1 MKFAKLWDGE
11 LKASDFVYLWTV
23 YYKNEDWCCYV
34 IAPTRGRAK
43 YLFQDYWKEGEFT
56 DIRLN
61 KIKEA
66 NGYREG
72 VYDMD
77 CDVLRELGVR
87 YLTEEEW
94 EEQYSEY

>member
-1 MKFAKLWDGE
+1 MEAG
-11 LKASDFVYLWTV
+11 DFVYLWTV
-23 YYKNEDWCCYV
+23 YYKNEDWCFYV

-43 YLFQDYWKEGEFT
+43 YLFQYYWENDCWGHGEFT

-61 KIKEA
+61 KVKEA
-66 NGYREG
+66 DGFREG
-72 VYDMD
+72 VYDDD

-94 EEQYSEY
+94 EERYGNQVY

>member
-1 MKFAKLWDGE
+1 M
-11 LKASDFVYLWTV
+11 YLWTV

-43 YLFQDYWKEGEFT
+43 YLFQDYWREGEYT

-61 KIKEA
+61 KVKEA
-66 NGYREG
+66 NGYSEG

-94 EEQYSEY
+94 EERYGNQVY

>member
-1 MKFAKLWDGE
+1 MEAG
-11 LKASDFVYLWTV
+11 DFVYLWTV

-43 YLFQDYWKEGEFT
+43 YLFQDYWNYDSWVHGEFT

>member
-1 MKFAKLWDGE
+1 M
-11 LKASDFVYLWTV
+11 YLWTV

-43 YLFQDYWKEGEFT
+43 FLFQDYWREGEFT

-61 KIKEA
+61 KVKEA

-94 EEQYSEY
+94 EEQHGDSI

>member
-1 MKFAKLWDGE
+1 M
-11 LKASDFVYLWTV
+11 YLWTV

-43 YLFQDYWKEGEFT
+43 FLFQDYWREGEYT

-61 KIKEA
+61 KVKEA

-94 EEQYSEY
+94 EERYGNQVY

>member
-1 MKFAKLWDGE
+1 M
-11 LKASDFVYLWTV
+11 YLWTV

-43 YLFQDYWKEGEFT
+43 YLFQDYWREGEYT

-61 KIKEA
+61 KVKEA
-66 NGYREG
+66 NGYSEG

-87 YLTEEEW
+87 YLKEEEW
-94 EEQYSEY
+94 EEQNSEY

>member
-1 MKFAKLWDGE
+1 MEVGDIL
-11 LKASDFVYLWTV
+11 YLWTV

-34 IAPTRGRAK
+34 IASTRGRAK
-43 YLFQDYWKEGEFT
+43 YLFQYYWRNGEYT

-61 KIKEA
+61 KVKEA

-77 CDVLRELGVR
+77 CDVLRDLGVR

-94 EEQYSEY
+94 EERYGDSI